1 MITVLDRI
9 DVAPA
14 DLPALRALLRERYVP
29 GAQERGLLL
38 QDEWVSPPLALAD
51 QHNTLW
57 LRWSLPD
64 AGAFWVMRF
73 RSGDPAVAAFW
84 QEIDSLVDERERRF
98 LVSADAELPGPED
111 VSPFL
116 VSPAQWRETA
126 QLYLP
131 ASVPAADIASFGA
144 ALAEACAALP
154 GLDTFRLGQNMVP
167 AYGAGHFTLD
177 LVYPD
182 RAAAETA
189 RRGSHWRE
197 RVLPLISE
205 HCSAVSALGLDTVD
219 TGARSPALANGIKR
233 TALFR
238 LLPGVSDGA
247 QARFERDTLE
257 MAAQI
262 PAILNWRLSRAITLD
277 WDSSGVAPWS
287 YVWEQEYAT
296 LEGLTVDYMVHPH
309 HWAHVDRSFDPESGV
324 QIIDT
329 ALCHA
334 FCPLE
339 ASVIAL

>member
-14 DLPALRALLRERYVP
+14 DLPALRAMLRERYVP
-29 GAQERGLLL
+29 GAQERGLVL
-38 QDEWVSPPLALAD
+38 QEEWVSPPLALSD

-64 AGAFWVMRF
+64 AGAFWAMRF

-84 QEIDSLVDERERRF
+84 AEVDSLVASRERCF
-98 LVSADAELPGPED
+98 LVPADTALPGPED

-131 ASVPAADIASFGA
+131 VSISEADMASFTA
-144 ALAEACAALP
+144 ALSKGCAALP
-154 GLDTFRLGQNMVP
+154 GLDTFRVGRNLVP

-177 LVYPD
+177 LLYPD
-182 RAAAETA
+182 RASAEAA
-189 RRGSHWRE
+189 RQGDVWRE
-197 RVLPLISE
+197 RVLPLISA

-219 TGARSPALANGIKR
+219 AGARVPALANGIKR

-238 LLPGVSDGA
+238 LLPDVSAGA

-277 WDSSGVAPWS
+277 WDFYGVAPWS
-287 YVWEQEYAT
+287 YVWEQEYAA

-339 ASVIAL
+339 AGVITL

>member
-14 DLPALRALLRERYVP
+14 DLPALRAMLRERYVP
-29 GAQERGLLL
+29 GAQERGLVL
-38 QDEWVSPPLALAD
+38 QGEWVSPPLALAD
-51 QHNTLW
+51 QYNTLW

-64 AGAFWVMRF
+64 AGAFWAMRF

-84 QEIDSLVDERERRF
+84 QEIDSLVESRERRF
-98 LVSADAELPGPED
+98 LVSAGAELPGPED

-177 LVYPD
+177 LVYAD
-182 RAAAETA
+182 RATAEAT
-189 RRGSHWRE
+189 RQCGHWRE
-197 RVLPLISE
+197 RVLPLISAQ
-205 HCSAVSALGLDTVD
+205 CSAVSALGLDTVD
-219 TGARSPALANGIKR
+219 AGARVPALANGIKR

-238 LLPGVSDGA
+238 LLPEVSAGA

-277 WDSSGVAPWS
+277 WDASGVAPWS

-334 FCPLE
+334 FYPLE
-339 ASVIAL
+339 AGVIAL

>member
-14 DLPALRALLRERYVP
+14 YLPRLRALLRERYVP
-29 GAQERGLLL
+29 GAQERGLVL
-38 QDEWVSPPLALAD
+38 QEEWVSPPLALAD
-51 QHNTLW
+51 QPNALW
-57 LRWSLPD
+57 LRWLLPD
-64 AGAFWVMRF
+64 AGAFWAMRY
-73 RSGDPAVAAFW
+73 RSGDPAVLAFW
-84 QEIDSLVDERERRF
+84 REIDSLVEARERRF
-98 LVSADAELPGPED
+98 LVPADTVLPGPED
-111 VSPFL
+111 VSLFL
-116 VSPAQWRETA
+116 ASPAQWRETA
-126 QLYLP
+126 QLHLP
-131 ASVPAADIASFGA
+131 DAAAAAEIASFGA

-154 GLDTFRLGQNMVP
+154 GMDTFRLGQNLVP

-182 RAAAETA
+182 RPTAEAARE
-189 RRGSHWRE
+189 GGLWRE
-197 RVLPLISE
+197 RVLPLMSA
-205 HCSAVSALGLDTVD
+205 HCSAVSALGLATIGA
-219 TGARSPALANGIKR
+219 GARAPGLANGIKR

-238 LLPGVSDGA
+238 LLPGVSAGA

-262 PAILNWRLSRAITLD
+262 PAIRNWRLSRAMTLD
-277 WDSSGVAPWS
+277 WDASSVAPWS
-287 YVWEQEYAT
+287 YVWEQEYET

-339 ASVIAL
+339 AGVITR